1 MSDSFQTPNAP
12 GTPVAPS
19 GHLVAPAGLA
29 PGNGYSHVSWGT
41 GRVVAVSGQLALDES
56 GALVGPGD
64 PDAQAGQVF
73 ENIRRALAA
82 AGAEF
87 TDVIK
92 LNFYITDTAYL
103 PALRAA
109 RDAVIDT
116 ANPPASSAVVV
127 AGLIRPEF
135 LVEVD
140 ALAVLPLPAPEAA
153 TAPEAP
159 ATAVAA
165 ANTPATATTQA
176 TAATPGAVG

>member
-1 MSDSFQTPNAP
+1 MPTS
-12 GTPVAPS
+12 PS

-41 GRVVAVSGQLALDES
+41 GRIIAVSGQVALDER

-92 LNFYITDTAYL
+92 LTFFTTDVGYL
-103 PALRAA
+103 PALRTA

-116 ANPPASSAVVV
+116 ANPPASSAIVV

-140 ALAVLPLPAPEAA
+140 ALAVVPAPTPVAA

-159 ATAVAA
+159 AAA
-165 ANTPATATTQA
+165 QAAETP
-176 TAATPGAVG
+176 

>member
-1 MSDSFQTPNAP
+1 MSDSFQTHTAP
-12 GTPVAPS
+12 ETPAAPS

-41 GRVVAVSGQLALDES
+41 GRIVAVSGQLALDET

-73 ENIRRALAA
+73 ENIHRALAA

-92 LNFYITDTAYL
+92 LTFYITDVAYL

-140 ALAVLPLPAPEAA
+140 ALAVVPVPAPEPAA
-153 TAPEAP
+153 PDAP
-159 ATAVAA
+159 ATAQAA

-176 TAATPGAVG
+176 AAATPGAVA